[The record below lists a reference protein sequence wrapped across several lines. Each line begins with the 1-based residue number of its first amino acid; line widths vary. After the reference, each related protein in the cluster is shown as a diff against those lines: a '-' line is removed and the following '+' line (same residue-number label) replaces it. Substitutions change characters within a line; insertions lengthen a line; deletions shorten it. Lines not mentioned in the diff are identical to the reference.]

1 MSFSKQ
7 MDKEG
12 DADALSS
19 SSPCAAG
26 DKSQLQVEVEVEE
39 EELDVCG
46 YCGFEEKFLGNQF
59 VKVRTLRVL

>member
-7 MDKEG
+7 MDKER

-19 SSPCAAG
+19 TSLCAAG
-26 DKSQLQVEVEVEE
+26 DKSQLQVEVED